1 MLDFCSVLCY
11 NTVTK
16 EREVIKMFYLVD
28 GPVSAEVFSTYN
40 EAEEYCWHHAIHPE
54 EIVEISP
61 EEAAEIRG

>member
-1 MLDFCSVLCY
+1 
-11 NTVTK
+11 
-16 EREVIKMFYLVD
+16 MFYLVD